1 MLDLTGPCCGSKEA
15 VEFFENLISIIPEEN
30 KTGEFCDMYERSL
43 NRFRYEAKKDIGIK
57 KKIVK
62 AVNKGYH
69 DLKYCGNCGF
79 SANES
84 AYKYCPN
91 CGTKYRCMGVLTSG
105 GESITAGELSEIRN
119 RENGEGKGLEFV
131 ETIDW
136 LNNWIRTLRALSNK
150 DGEQK
155 ALTISQRKEI
165 VAILNECIKKEELS
179 QENKKINEYI
189 KILNVSSSERDG
201 DNLVLTDNQQKE
213 IANLLGKYMMIYVQE
228 NIA

>member
-1 MLDLTGPCCGSKEA
+1 MLDLTGPCCSSKEA
-15 VEFFENLISIIPEEN
+15 VEFFENLISIVPEEN

-43 NRFRYEAKKDIGIK
+43 NRFR
-57 KKIVK
+57 
-62 AVNKGYH
+62 
-69 DLKYCGNCGF
+69 
-79 SANES
+79 
-84 AYKYCPN
+84 
-91 CGTKYRCMGVLTSG
+91 
-105 GESITAGELSEIRN
+105 GESITTGEFSEIRN

-131 ETIDW
+131 KTIDW
-136 LNNWIRTLRALSNK
+136 LNNWIRALRTLSNK
-150 DGEQK
+150 DCEQK
-155 ALTISQRKEI
+155 TLTSSQRKEI
-165 VAILNECIKKEELS
+165 VAILNECIKKEEFS